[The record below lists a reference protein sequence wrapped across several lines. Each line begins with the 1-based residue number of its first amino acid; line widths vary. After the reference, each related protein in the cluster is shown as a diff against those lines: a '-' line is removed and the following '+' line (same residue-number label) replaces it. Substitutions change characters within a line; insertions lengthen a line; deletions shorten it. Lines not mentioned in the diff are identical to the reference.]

1 MSFPKKESILIFVR
15 IKETVLLRQ
24 SLLLSNYFL
33 IKKKTSLRDISIY
46 FSYYD
51 ISQVIFY
58 LTSISKECMLQ

>member
-33 IKKKTSLRDISIY
+33 IKKTILY
-46 FSYYD
+46 
-51 ISQVIFY
+51 
-58 LTSISKECMLQ
+58 